1 MMHDAVRVHR
11 WKTTVDPDTAVCFA
25 RNIVAGTPVILPDD
39 AAVGACELA
48 GHINA
53 CATAGAQFVT
63 VNQETYAPGLAE
75 FAACAKDSAFDYAVD
90 LWRFTYGDETHAA
103 VSVVHQ
109 TPHHNL
115 AIHRTAADRV
125 FGNHLIAA
133 SQDVSGLAV
142 YTATRREHDA
152 AKTWA
157 TNIDVFLL
165 DPDTLPQYGQWCLGA
180 DDIVHVMDVRT
191 LRGPDLDDRCWAR
204 TEPGRDINF
213 DTAWPN
219 GVVHGVYNFA
229 AR

>member
-1 MMHDAVRVHR
+1 MMHDAVRVNR

-48 GHINA
+48 AHINA
-53 CATAGAQFVT
+53 CAVAGAKFIT
-63 VNQETYAPGLAE
+63 VNQATYADGLAE

-103 VSVVHQ
+103 VSVISQ

-115 AIHRTAADRV
+115 IAYRTAGGRA

-133 SQDVSGLAV
+133 SQDVAGLAA
-142 YTATRREHDA
+142 YTATRGEHDA
-152 AKTWA
+152 TKPLALDT
-157 TNIDVFLL
+157 DMFLL
-165 DPDTLPQYGQWCLGA
+165 DPSTRPRYQHWCLDM
-180 DDIVHVMDVRT
+180 DDIAAAVNVRT
-191 LRGPDLDDRCWAR
+191 LRGPDLSDPCWAR

-213 DTAWPN
+213 DAAFPS
-219 GVVHGVYNFA
+219 GVVHGVYNFT

>member
-1 MMHDAVRVHR
+1 MLHDAVRVNR
-11 WKTTVDPDTAVCFA
+11 WKTTVDPVTAVCFA
-25 RNIVAGTPVILPDD
+25 RHIVAGTPVILPDD
-39 AAVGACELA
+39 ASVGAHELA
-48 GHINA
+48 AHINT
-53 CATAGAQFVT
+53 CRVAGAKFT
-63 VNQETYAPGLAE
+63 TTNQATYAPGLAE
-75 FAACAKDSAFDYAVD
+75 FAACAKDSDFDYAVD

-109 TPHHNL
+109 TPHHIL
-115 AIHRTAADRV
+115 AVHRTAAGRA

-133 SQDVSGLAV
+133 SQDVSGLAT
-142 YTATRREHDA
+142 YTTTRREHDA

-213 DTAWPN
+213 DTAWPY
-219 GVVHGVYNFA
+219 GVVHGVYNFT
-229 AR
+229 R